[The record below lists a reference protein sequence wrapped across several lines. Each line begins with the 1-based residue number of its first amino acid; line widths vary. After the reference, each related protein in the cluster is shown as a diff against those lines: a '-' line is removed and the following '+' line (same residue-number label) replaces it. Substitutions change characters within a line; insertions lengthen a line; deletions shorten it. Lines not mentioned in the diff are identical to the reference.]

1 MRAHGTEF
9 SGYEDKHQRKIG
21 QMAKVWVDQWVFS
34 RWGKEKKLLIKDT
47 SVRGWSTW
55 ELQKVLWGE
64 ETKEGAYKEEE
75 R

>member
-1 MRAHGTEF
+1 MALSLVGMRTSIREKLDKWPKFGWI
-9 SGYEDKHQRKIG
+9 SGCFQE
-21 QMAKVWVDQWVFS
+21 
-34 RWGKEKKLLIKDT
+34 KELLMKDT

-55 ELQKVLWGE
+55 ELQKVLWGK